1 MTQIADEIQPPLTPR
16 EAEIAAAYA
25 EAWSMK
31 DVAARLDIS
40 PETVK
45 ARLNRARARYGVE
58 SIGQLY
64 LALGW
69 LSVPRRLTGFRGPA
83 GNGGPSQ

>member
-1 MTQIADEIQPPLTPR
+1 MTQIVGTITPPMTPR

-25 EAWSMK
+25 ESWSMK
-31 DVAARLDIS
+31 DVAARLDIA
-40 PETVK
+40 PGTVK

-64 LALGW
+64 VALGW
-69 LSVPRRLTGFRGPA
+69 LRVPRTLTGSRRPA
-83 GNGGPSQ
+83 GIGSPS